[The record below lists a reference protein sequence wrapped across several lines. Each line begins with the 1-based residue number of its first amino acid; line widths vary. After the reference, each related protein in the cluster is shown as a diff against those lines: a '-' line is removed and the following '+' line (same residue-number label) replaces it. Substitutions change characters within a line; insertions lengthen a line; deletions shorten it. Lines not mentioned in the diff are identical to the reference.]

1 MVTFSYDLF
10 EVDKPA
16 FGGIVFPTSVVQNA
30 MASACTPDAFT
41 SQGLMELCRYE
52 HWPGGFD
59 QSVDNDFVHDEMR
72 SKLTSCG
79 RLLEVIGFVQEL
91 EIVNGVLRCRGVMQH
106 NLKWHLPLEQHTAV
120 PYMEM
125 TFEHVRPGLKIVK
138 SFAFTE
144 IVLVYQAVTKLALRK
159 FAERKSLLGV
169 DRKA

>member
-1 MVTFSYDLF
+1 MTFSYDLF

-30 MASACTPDAFT
+30 MASARIPGAFT
-41 SQGLMELCRYE
+41 SQGLMEFCRYE

-59 QSVDNDFVHDEMR
+59 QSMDNDFVHDEMC
-72 SKLTSCG
+72 SKLTSYG
-79 RLLEVIGFVQEL
+79 RLLEIIGYVQDL
-91 EIVNGVLRCRGVMQH
+91 EIVKGVLVCRGVMQH
-106 NLKWHLPLEQHTAV
+106 NLKWHLPLEGHTAI

-125 TFEHVRPGLKIVK
+125 RFEHVRPGLKIVK
-138 SFAFTE
+138 SFVFTE

-159 FAERKSLLGV
+159 FAQRKSLLGV